1 MMTFYKLCLLAV
13 ALINLLPVL
22 GLLSAERLA
31 QGYGITIT
39 DNDLHIL
46 LRHRA
51 LMFGIIGGFMIYAL
65 FVPAAQVAAMVMAG
79 ISMVGFLVLALTL
92 GPYNDA
98 LRTVVVVDIV
108 GIVAL
113 AIAAVLRGAGLVQV
127 A

>member
-1 MMTFYKLCLLAV
+1 MTLYKLCLLAV
-13 ALINLLPVL
+13 AIINLLPVL
-22 GLLSAERLA
+22 GLFSAERLA
-31 QGYGITIT
+31 QGYGITIA

-65 FVPAAQVAAMVMAG
+65 FVPVAQAAAMVLAG
-79 ISMVGFLVLALTL
+79 ISMVGFLVLALAL

-98 LRTVVVVDIV
+98 LRTVVVVDIA

-113 AIAAVLRGAGLVQV
+113 AIAAVLRGAGLAQ
-127 A
+127 AA

>member
-1 MMTFYKLCLLAV
+1 MMTIYKLCLLAV

-31 QGYGITIT
+31 QGYGITIA

-51 LMFGIIGGFMIYAL
+51 LMFGILGGFMIYAL
-65 FVPAAQVAAMVMAG
+65 FVPAAQGAAMVMAG

-92 GPYNDA
+92 GPYNHA
-98 LRTVVVVDIV
+98 LKTVVLVDIA

-113 AIAAVLRGAGLVQV
+113 AIAILLRGAGLVQ
-127 A
+127 AA